1 MWVNSRRAT
10 LDGVRA
16 PTQGNLPPPLVGFV
30 GREAELAELAE
41 LNELILNSR
50 LVTLTG
56 IGGIGKSTLSVWAS
70 LRGMV
75 W

>member
-30 GREAELAELAE
+30 GREAELAE